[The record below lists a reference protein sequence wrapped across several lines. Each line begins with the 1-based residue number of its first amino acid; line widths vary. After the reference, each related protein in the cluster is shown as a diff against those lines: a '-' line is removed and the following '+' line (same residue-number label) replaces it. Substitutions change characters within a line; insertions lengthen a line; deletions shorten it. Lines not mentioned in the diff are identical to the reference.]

1 MMTNP
6 PIDKLIK
13 KASCRYELVAAV
25 TQRAKQLLKQNPE
38 AAKSAGYKA
47 LSIAAEEIYNGSV
60 VIGNDEDVT
69 FKNSQN

>member
-25 TQRAKQLLKQNPE
+25 TVRAKQLLKQNPE
-38 AAKSAGYKA
+38 VAKSATYKP
-47 LSIAAEEIYNGSV
+47 LSIAAEEIYNEEV
-60 VIGNDEDVT
+60 VIGSDSSTRLN
-69 FKNSQN
+69 KR

>member
-25 TQRAKQLLKQNPE
+25 TARAKQLLKQDGDIVNDPT
-38 AAKSAGYKA
+38 YKP
-47 LSIAAEEIYNGSV
+47 LSIAAKEIYN
-60 VIGNDEDVT
+60 DEVLIVRHDNSINNM
-69 FKNSQN
+69 KN